1 AHQRLIKSC
10 TWRRIVRPVIIK
22 LSGSAMAAL
31 TLVFINGTLPL
42 PPEVPQVVTLAA
54 YASEVS
60 ELGQCNGAV
69 GGCGRTGGSQPSYSS
84 DPCNGAVGGCPNL
97 YVVPVLSPGD
107 TLEAHGLTGNGAP
120 LWSMAGATRSLPDEQ
135 LWGEVK
141 AATDLACY
149 NREVD

>member
-1 AHQRLIKSC
+1 
-10 TWRRIVRPVIIK
+10 
-22 LSGSAMAAL
+22 M
-31 TLVFINGTLPL
+31 
-42 PPEVPQVVTLAA
+42 
-54 YASEVS
+54 
-60 ELGQCNGAV
+60 
-69 GGCGRTGGSQPSYSS
+69 GGCGRTGGTQASIG
-84 DPCNGAVGGCPNL
+84 DTCGGAVGGCPNL

-149 NREVD
+149 NREVDEWHTIPAGDTVLIYDRLTLDGSKGAWLHVNAFWNAADEQEAEQTIFGFGGPQVNCFIPMF